1 MRIAIAEISQE
12 TDTFSPILTTLS
24 DFEQTGLYF
33 GDEILEKMQGVGK
46 IGGFLN
52 IAQHESDI
60 EYLPILRA
68 RATSGGRIADETLT
82 YLTDKLIDGLQN
94 AQPFDVL
101 YLSLHGAASSKSKDD
116 LEGHVLQQVRD
127 LLGPDMPI
135 IVPLDHHANITQKIM
150 ALATLVIG
158 YEEQPHD
165 QVETGE
171 RAAKLLF
178 RLMKKEIN
186 PTGAWVK
193 IPMITPQDQFLTSH
207 GPMKEWFDLARD
219 IEKRPGAITAS
230 TFPMQ
235 PWIDVEEGGWAAM
248 VYTEN
253 DPELAVTL
261 TNELAQ
267 KAWNLRDTFWQS
279 ERVAISDAVRQADEA
294 PEGLVI
300 LSDTGDS
307 VYGGAPGDS
316 TVILAEMLKQNI
328 KSTAF
333 VPVIDAEATQKAIQV
348 GVGKTITL
356 NIGGKLDNVF
366 SKPVPVTAIVSAI
379 SQSLHVKLS
388 DRDYC
393 DMGNTVLLEAGPIK
407 IVLAKDRLQ
416 AINYPIMYTH
426 LGLDINDA
434 KMVVLKTASNFQY
447 FTPWRKQLI
456 RVDAPGMTQSNL
468 KAFDWKRVPRPM
480 YPLDDLST
488 WQANAQTC

>member
-1 MRIAIAEISQE
+1 MKIAIAEISQE
-12 TDTFSPILTTLS
+12 TDTFSPIPTTLS
-24 DFEQTGLYF
+24 DFEQSGLYL
-33 GDEILEKMQGVGK
+33 GDEVVERMGGVGK

-52 IAQHESDI
+52 IAQHESDV

-68 RATSGGRIADETLT
+68 RATSGGRLTDDTLT
-82 YLTDKLIDGLQN
+82 YLTDKLIDGLKGTL
-94 AQPFDVL
+94 PFDVL
-101 YLSLHGAASSKSKDD
+101 YLSLHGAASSESIDD
-116 LEGHVLQQVRD
+116 LEGHVLQKVRD
-127 LLGPDMPI
+127 TIGPDIPV

-150 ALATLVIG
+150 DLATIVIG

-178 RLMKKEIN
+178 RLMKKEIT
-186 PTGAWVK
+186 PTGSWVK

-207 GPMKEWFDLARD
+207 GPMKTWFDLARE

-248 VYTEN
+248 VYTQN
-253 DPELAVTL
+253 DPALAKELTAELA
-261 TNELAQ
+261 N
-267 KAWNLRDTFWQS
+267 KAWELRDTFWQS
-279 ERVAISDAVRQADEA
+279 ERVAIPDAVQQADQA

-307 VYGGAPGDS
+307 VYGGAPGDN

-328 KSTAF
+328 QSTAF
-333 VPVIDAEATQKAIQV
+333 VPVIDAEATTQAIEA
-348 GVGKTITL
+348 GVGAQITL
-356 NIGGKLDNVF
+356 DVGGKLDNVF
-366 SKPVPVTAIVSAI
+366 SQPVRVTATVSAI
-379 SQSLHVKLS
+379 SQGLHVRLS

-393 DMGNTVLLEAGPIK
+393 DMGQTALLEVGAIK
-407 IVLAKDRLQ
+407 IVLAKDRIQ

-447 FTPWRKQLI
+447 FTPWRKHLI

-480 YPLDDLST
+480 YPLDDMPE
-488 WQANAQTC
+488 WQA